1 MENNREALLDG
12 ALDDISALLGE
23 IAKDGKLFYDAE
35 SKYLNAQQLRHI
47 VYCIHDIK
55 KVGEGENETGSY
67 GVVLMPLV
75 EEAE

>member
-12 ALDDISALLGE
+12 ALDEISALLAE
-23 IAKDGKLFYDAE
+23 IARDGKLFYDAE

-55 KVGEGENETGSY
+55 KAGDGGATAEGC
-67 GVVLMPLV
+67 GVILMPLV

>member
-1 MENNREALLDG
+1 M
-12 ALDDISALLGE
+12 
-23 IAKDGKLFYDAE
+23 FYDAE

-55 KVGEGENETGSY
+55 KAGERENETGSY

>member
-12 ALDDISALLGE
+12 ALDEISALLAE
-23 IAKDGKLFYDAE
+23 IARDGKLFYDAE

-55 KVGEGENETGSY
+55 KAGDGGAAPEGC
-67 GVVLMPLV
+67 GVILMPLV